1 MPDDRRKGLLGGEVS
16 PLLLAAGAGA
26 VGAWMWW
33 RGRSTQPLPTSSTM
47 SGRVCVVTGAN
58 AGIGKATATA
68 LAQRG
73 AHVVL
78 ACRDDQKAAAACDDI
93 RRKVPEAAVEAL
105 PLDLSSIESIRGFV
119 ELFRKTNRPLHVLV
133 NNAGIIPGEPALV
146 RGMEKSMVVNH
157 LGPFLLTNLLLPDLL
172 KSATAG
178 GEEGG
183 SSAPPASRVVNVGSR
198 LEKRGSLWASAA
210 AGSDAAS
217 GAAAIPPGPR
227 WFYPPP
233 GKAHHAFQ
241 LYGSSK
247 LCNQLCTYELDRRL
261 RAQAAKAAGAGE
273 GRRWVVTANIVTPG
287 VVNTGLGDGT
297 ISPWAS
303 WAAPLFK
310 GAFMR
315 TVEKGAETVVW
326 AASSPEVE
334 EIGGGKFFGDM
345 AEVPSSDASRD
356 EDLARMVWE
365 ASELASGL
373 EESERV
379 V

>member
-1 MPDDRRKGLLGGEVS
+1 M
-16 PLLLAAGAGA
+16 
-26 VGAWMWW
+26 
-33 RGRSTQPLPTSSTM
+33 
-47 SGRVCVVTGAN
+47 
-58 AGIGKATATA
+58 
-68 LAQRG
+68 
-73 AHVVL
+73 
-78 ACRDDQKAAAACDDI
+78 
-93 RRKVPEAAVEAL
+93 
-105 PLDLSSIESIRGFV
+105 
-119 ELFRKTNRPLHVLV
+119 
-133 NNAGIIPGEPALV
+133 

-157 LGPFLLTNLLLPDLL
+157 LGPFLLTNLLLPDLQ
-172 KSATAG
+172 KSAAG
-178 GEEGG
+178 GQERGG
-183 SSAPPASRVVNVGSR
+183 PTPRASRIVNVGSR
-198 LEKRGSLWASAA
+198 LEKRGSLWAATA
-210 AGSDAAS
+210 ESDAAS
-217 GAAAIPPGPR
+217 GAVAVPPGPW

-233 GKAHHAFQ
+233 RKAHHAFQ

-261 RAQAAKAAGAGE
+261 RAQATKAAAAAGGGK
-273 GRRWVVTANIVTPG
+273 GRMVTTNIVTPG
-287 VVNTGLGDGT
+287 VVNTGLGDAIT
-297 ISPWAS
+297 SPWIS
-303 WAAPLFK
+303 WAAPIVK

-356 EDLARMVWE
+356 EKLAKMVWE